1 MEGQVNVN
9 GHTRGFLGATRPANN
24 GRREAH
30 ATNVRVV
37 HRLAVHRRR
46 RRWER
51 WRHRA
56 AGRNNNQNKK
66 RPSSIRHMVHRTSH
80 YSAGRTDG
88 AWVVHRPPQLACTVR
103 APPSP
108 EALAAAPAPSAAR
121 RETTDTRTAARLP
134 TAGSRWGPSERVFW
148 GPPLVACGQWEA
160 WGRRPPH
167 GGLVR
172 RVTASALALGW

>member
-1 MEGQVNVN
+1 MGQPAQPTMAGAKLTQRTYGLYIGWLYIGEGVGGNGGDTGLREGTTTRTRNDHPAFGTWSIAQV
-9 GHTRGFLGATRPANN
+9 TIQQ
-24 GRREAH
+24 E
-30 ATNVRVV
+30 
-37 HRLAVHRRR
+37 
-46 RRWER
+46 
-51 WRHRA
+51 
-56 AGRNNNQNKK
+56 
-66 RPSSIRHMVHRTSH
+66 
-80 YSAGRTDG
+80 GRTG